1 MSDAEEKIKFGYD
14 IIGDTNFVVTNPLE
28 KELCYRGWEIAGVR
42 LGYKSAISH
51 MFLKGP
57 PVSELYFP

>member
-28 KELCYRGWEIAGVR
+28 KELCYRG
-42 LGYKSAISH
+42 
-51 MFLKGP
+51 
-57 PVSELYFP
+57 